1 MRAHLQNRFV
11 IESPFVAP
19 AQKAAQGG
27 GTRLS
32 QKAREGARSK
42 CFAQQGPTR
51 QTILGGSAHLRRTLL
66 ADHAQGQR
74 NRRQSTDQRESQSG
88 GLALIIVEPTGKQKA
103 DPSAQCNPGSGDEY
117 DLGNRKLS
125 FHHFSHRLG
134 FPDRILRREKAQ
146 PFWAG
151 LNGV

>member
-1 MRAHLQNRFV
+1 MWLEKISRGQRLWN
-11 IESPFVAP
+11 PTL
-19 AQKAAQGG
+19 AQKAAQGW
-27 GTRLS
+27 GTRL
-32 QKAREGARSK
+32 
-42 CFAQQGPTR
+42 
-51 QTILGGSAHLRRTLL
+51 LGGPAHLRRTLL

-117 DLGNRKLS
+117 DLGNSKLS
-125 FHHFSHRLG
+125 FHHFSHLLA